1 MAGRWDAVL
10 FQDNASFLR
19 NLSFVIDW
27 IILMY
32 KTITGNGVVCL
43 VWFGL
48 DIHGES
54 NRMKRIKSKPEHTRR
69 DDDENGKKKIYEQ
82 LQQQQQQQQLSTK

>member
-1 MAGRWDAVL
+1 M
-10 FQDNASFLR
+10 
-19 NLSFVIDW
+19 
-27 IILMY
+27 
-32 KTITGNGVVCL
+32 CL

-69 DDDENGKKKIYEQ
+69 DDDENGKKIYIWAATTAAAAAAIEYKIEYKRQVVIAIEEDRENPISRR
-82 LQQQQQQQQLSTK
+82 LPPEPTNERTNIRRW